1 MDDLTPR
8 QKEILTLI
16 KKYVKEKNY
25 PPSVREIGLQVGLS
39 SSSTVH
45 SHLESLEK
53 KGYIKRDPTKPR
65 AIEILDDFIYGG
77 NNDIPGT
84 RRIPVV
90 GQVAAGMPIFAE
102 ENIEDYF
109 PVPENMVKEDKVF
122 MLRVKGESMRDAGI
136 LNGDYV
142 IVRQQNEAQTNEIVV
157 ALVEGEATVKRLLK
171 NNGQVILKPEN
182 ELYEPI
188 TGTDIAV
195 IGKVIGLFRKL

>member
-8 QKEILTLI
+8 QKEILALI

-45 SHLESLEK
+45 SHLESLER

-65 AIEILDDFIYGG
+65 AIEILDEFNYGENIDF
-77 NNDIPGT
+77 PGA
-84 RRIPVV
+84 RMIPVV

-109 PVPENMVKEDKVF
+109 PVPENIVKEDKVF

-142 IVRQQNEAQTNEIVV
+142 IVRQQNEAQSNEIVV
-157 ALVEGEATVKRLLK
+157 ALVESEATVKRLIK

-188 TGTDIAV
+188 TGADIAV